1 MTKKIKNIV
10 SVFIIALLFN
20 SCGNSSEC
28 VNWEEYHEDID
39 FDDLD
44 FSVHSNIEEIM
55 NENTR
60 GDEEIIDGL
69 SFVPIYKIELPS
81 VQKSSSS
88 WGYVDPEDIVYDADF
103 KYILRKDG
111 DLFTGCI
118 VSRGSH
124 YKFEN
129 GLLVLWEEYLLTWEE
144 SETDTL
150 LHKMQ
155 FKNGLP
161 SEKWFTKHV
170 NYNRDNSIESI
181 VPKAEGE
188 FLNGNRHGKWKQ
200 YNTYLNELEKTLDY
214 DNGKFHGNITYI
226 DYQSSSSTVLT
237 TKRYYQNG
245 LVTEKIWG
253 NFVKDERAKKVINEY
268 GRAEQVINDSLFLNE
283 VKVYEWNPN
292 WFYDYGY
299 HIPVNTW
306 QALGFKG
313 GTWKVLAHLYKY
325 ADNYGNGADENTLL
339 FNSFPAGEIITR
351 DKYFTDHTNY
361 DREHLSKMVDPK
373 LLKLD
378 E

>member
-1 MTKKIKNIV
+1 M
-10 SVFIIALLFN
+10 FN
-20 SCGNSSEC
+20 G
-28 VNWEEYHEDID
+28 
-39 FDDLD
+39 
-44 FSVHSNIEEIM
+44 
-55 NENTR
+55 R
-60 GDEEIIDGL
+60 GDEVIIDGL
-69 SFVPIYKIELPS
+69 SFKPIYMIKLPS
-81 VQKSSSS
+81 VQKSSSIY
-88 WGYVDPEDIVYDADF
+88 GYVDPEDIVYDADF

-118 VSRGSH
+118 EDYKRGSY

-129 GLLVLWEEYLLTWEE
+129 GLLISWEEYILREDRTQ
-144 SETDTL
+144 TDTL

-161 SEKWFTKHV
+161 HGKWFTKHAEYSRNGKLEAV
-170 NYNRDNSIESI
+170 I
-181 VPKAEGE
+181 PKEEGE

-214 DNGKFHGNITYI
+214 DNGKYHGNVTYI
-226 DYQSSSSTVLT
+226 DYQSLSSTVLT

-245 LVTEKIWG
+245 LVTEKEWG
-253 NFVKDERAKKVINEY
+253 NFVKDERAKKYTDEY
-268 GRAEQVINDSLFLNE
+268 GNVGQVKNDSLYLNK

-299 HIPVNTW
+299 HIPVNSW

-313 GTWKVLAHLYKY
+313 GTWKVLAYLYEH
-325 ADNYGNGADENTLL
+325 ADKGDYGVDASTLL

>member
-10 SVFIIALLFN
+10 SVFMIALLFN

-69 SFVPIYKIELPS
+69 LFVPIYKIELPS
-81 VQKSSSS
+81 VQKSSSIY
-88 WGYVDPEDIVYDADF
+88 GYVDPEDIVYDADF

-129 GLLVLWEEYLLTWEE
+129 GLLVSWEEYLLTWEE

-200 YNTYLNELEKTLDY
+200 YSTYLNELEKTLDY

-245 LVTEKIWG
+245 LVTEKKWG

-268 GRAEQVINDSLFLNE
+268 GRAEQVYNDSLFLNK
-283 VKVYEWNPN
+283 VKVYDWIPN
-292 WFYDYGY
+292 EHYENFQIYYNYFYNNEGDTLNSLVAYLYVFADKDDYG
-299 HIPVNTW
+299 V
-306 QALGFKG
+306 
-313 GTWKVLAHLYKY
+313 
-325 ADNYGNGADENTLL
+325 DDSTLL